1 LTVDSSHTL
10 KKINLE
16 SISLFK
22 KQMKLKNVLPLGW
35 LLIFLN
41 SNVRCLINLIYMTI
55 TKIPK
60 HKIISPLNVE
70 FCNFLYI
77 CDDVMALTIFR
88 IPTHS
93 FLYFIFKIEIHS
105 SESTCRS
112 WWESTG
118 RWKNCLWSKRFRML
132 WRMTRS
138 PRHPITTSMSTPEK
152 IKNVFDPIL
161 YKNAASVLRVLN
173 TFVTTYLFIISFES
187 ICNPWG
193 MFNIK
198 G

>member
-1 LTVDSSHTL
+1 MV
-10 KKINLE
+10 E
-16 SISLFK
+16 RGFCAVFSILCYRNGI
-22 KQMKLKNVLPLGW
+22 Q
-35 LLIFLN
+35 
-41 SNVRCLINLIYMTI
+41 Y
-55 TKIPK
+55 
-60 HKIISPLNVE
+60 KIITIML
-70 FCNFLYI
+70 FLSY
-77 CDDVMALTIFR
+77 
-88 IPTHS
+88 